1 MDRKEK
7 ILSYMCSKEY
17 IPLKFAELMTV
28 LDVPA
33 EDEEE
38 LRDILTEL
46 CIEGKIYMTKKGRYM
61 SVEGENSTVVGKLV
75 CNAKGFFGFVICDDE
90 NESDIFISGDDMGD
104 AINGDRVIV
113 HIDDNDN
120 AKGHRQ
126 GHITKVLERGNKV
139 IVGVIYK
146 EKDRYFYV
154 RPDNRK
160 IYSKII
166 IAQSDAMTAQM
177 GDRVAVQ
184 ITRYS
189 DKKKIFGEV
198 ISVLGQQDSLKSCI
212 EGIILGNDIKQ
223 EFDKETLNEADK
235 IPQTVTESQFAGRE
249 DLRDMII
256 FTIDGDDA
264 RDFDDAVSLTLK
276 DNGNY
281 YLGVHIADVS
291 EYVKE
296 GTALENEAYKRG
308 TSVYLADRVIPMLP
322 TSLSNGICSLNPQ
335 VDRLTLS
342 VFMEITG
349 DGNVVSHK
357 LCKSVIC
364 SKERM
369 TYNNVN
375 KMLEDG
381 DEELCERYKHIL
393 PTLKLMEDLAQ
404 ILKNKRTLR
413 GAIQFDFPE
422 SHIVVNENGE
432 PIEIEKEVRGTSNKM
447 IEEFMLSANETIAEY
462 AFWSEIPF
470 VYRNH
475 EAPTL
480 EKIMTF
486 NEFIL
491 HFGLSFKGKIDR
503 DTPIHPKALQ
513 QILDTVKDT
522 PQERIVAST
531 MLHSLMKAKYSEE
544 NLGHFGLAAKYYCHF
559 TSPIRR
565 YPDLQIHRI
574 IKENLHGGLK
584 QTRFKHYQNLLPEVA
599 KHTSTTERRADD
611 AERDTDKVKMVEYM
625 EKHMGEEFDGVIS
638 GMTAW
643 GMYVELPSTIEGM
656 VSVTSLR
663 DGYYIYDE
671 NHYEMVNETTGRTFK
686 LGQKVTVKVVATN
699 KILRTI
705 DFELSEG
712 EWENGRTKKRKP
724 TDFQ

>member
-17 IPLKFAELMTV
+17 IPLKFAELMIV

-75 CNAKGFFGFVICDDE
+75 CNAKGFFGFVICDNE

-447 IEEFMLSANETIAEY
+447 IE
-462 AFWSEIPF
+462 
-470 VYRNH
+470 
-475 EAPTL
+475 
-480 EKIMTF
+480 
-486 NEFIL
+486 
-491 HFGLSFKGKIDR
+491 
-503 DTPIHPKALQ
+503 
-513 QILDTVKDT
+513 
-522 PQERIVAST
+522 
-531 MLHSLMKAKYSEE
+531 
-544 NLGHFGLAAKYYCHF
+544 
-559 TSPIRR
+559 
-565 YPDLQIHRI
+565 
-574 IKENLHGGLK
+574 
-584 QTRFKHYQNLLPEVA
+584 
-599 KHTSTTERRADD
+599 
-611 AERDTDKVKMVEYM
+611 
-625 EKHMGEEFDGVIS
+625 
-638 GMTAW
+638 
-643 GMYVELPSTIEGM
+643 
-656 VSVTSLR
+656 
-663 DGYYIYDE
+663 
-671 NHYEMVNETTGRTFK
+671 
-686 LGQKVTVKVVATN
+686 
-699 KILRTI
+699 
-705 DFELSEG
+705 
-712 EWENGRTKKRKP
+712 
-724 TDFQ
+724 

>member
-17 IPLKFAELMTV
+17 IPLKFAELMIV

-235 IPQTVTESQFAGRE
+235 IPQTVTENQFAGRE

-276 DNGNY
+276 NNGNY

-565 YPDLQIHRI
+565 YPDLIIHRI
-574 IKENLHGGLK
+574 IKEYLHGGIDDERIAVLSK
-584 QTRFKHYQNLLPEVA
+584 KTQEA
-599 KHTSTTERRADD
+599 AETSSVTERA
-611 AERDTDKVKMVEYM
+611 AIELERDVEKMKKAQYM
-625 EKHMGEEFDGVIS
+625 SYHLGEKFEGVIS
-638 GMTAW
+638 GITGY
-643 GMYVELPSTIEGM
+643 GMYVELENTIEGLVRLDRM
-656 VSVTSLR
+656 Y
-663 DGYYIYDE
+663 DDYYDAYPEQYRI
-671 NHYEMVNETTGRTFK
+671 VGQRTNK
-686 LGQKVTVKVVATN
+686 VYSLGQRVSIIVSDADYYEG
-699 KILRTI
+699 TI
-705 DFELSEG
+705 DFRLC
-712 EWENGRTKKRKP
+712 
-724 TDFQ
+724 

>member
-1 MDRKEK
+1 MGRKEK

-235 IPQTVTESQFAGRE
+235 IPQTVTESQF
-249 DLRDMII
+249 
-256 FTIDGDDA
+256 
-264 RDFDDAVSLTLK
+264 S
-276 DNGNY
+276 
-281 YLGVHIADVS
+281 
-291 EYVKE
+291 
-296 GTALENEAYKRG
+296 
-308 TSVYLADRVIPMLP
+308 
-322 TSLSNGICSLNPQ
+322 
-335 VDRLTLS
+335 
-342 VFMEITG
+342 
-349 DGNVVSHK
+349 
-357 LCKSVIC
+357 
-364 SKERM
+364 
-369 TYNNVN
+369 
-375 KMLEDG
+375 
-381 DEELCERYKHIL
+381 
-393 PTLKLMEDLAQ
+393 
-404 ILKNKRTLR
+404 
-413 GAIQFDFPE
+413 
-422 SHIVVNENGE
+422 
-432 PIEIEKEVRGTSNKM
+432 
-447 IEEFMLSANETIAEY
+447 
-462 AFWSEIPF
+462 
-470 VYRNH
+470 
-475 EAPTL
+475 
-480 EKIMTF
+480 EKI
-486 NEFIL
+486 
-491 HFGLSFKGKIDR
+491 
-503 DTPIHPKALQ
+503 
-513 QILDTVKDT
+513 
-522 PQERIVAST
+522 
-531 MLHSLMKAKYSEE
+531 
-544 NLGHFGLAAKYYCHF
+544 
-559 TSPIRR
+559 
-565 YPDLQIHRI
+565 
-574 IKENLHGGLK
+574 
-584 QTRFKHYQNLLPEVA
+584 
-599 KHTSTTERRADD
+599 
-611 AERDTDKVKMVEYM
+611 
-625 EKHMGEEFDGVIS
+625 
-638 GMTAW
+638 
-643 GMYVELPSTIEGM
+643 
-656 VSVTSLR
+656 
-663 DGYYIYDE
+663 
-671 NHYEMVNETTGRTFK
+671 
-686 LGQKVTVKVVATN
+686 
-699 KILRTI
+699 
-705 DFELSEG
+705 
-712 EWENGRTKKRKP
+712 
-724 TDFQ
+724 

>member
-61 SVEGENSTVVGKLV
+61 SVEGESSTVVGKLV

-146 EKDRYFYV
+146 EKERYFYV

-184 ITRYS
+184 VTRYS

-375 KMLEDG
+375 KMLEDS

-475 EAPTL
+475 VSPTL
-480 EKIMTF
+480 
-486 NEFIL
+486 
-491 HFGLSFKGKIDR
+491 
-503 DTPIHPKALQ
+503 
-513 QILDTVKDT
+513 
-522 PQERIVAST
+522 
-531 MLHSLMKAKYSEE
+531 
-544 NLGHFGLAAKYYCHF
+544 
-559 TSPIRR
+559 
-565 YPDLQIHRI
+565 
-574 IKENLHGGLK
+574 
-584 QTRFKHYQNLLPEVA
+584 
-599 KHTSTTERRADD
+599 
-611 AERDTDKVKMVEYM
+611 
-625 EKHMGEEFDGVIS
+625 
-638 GMTAW
+638 
-643 GMYVELPSTIEGM
+643 
-656 VSVTSLR
+656 
-663 DGYYIYDE
+663 
-671 NHYEMVNETTGRTFK
+671 
-686 LGQKVTVKVVATN
+686 
-699 KILRTI
+699 
-705 DFELSEG
+705 
-712 EWENGRTKKRKP
+712 
-724 TDFQ
+724 

>member
-61 SVEGENSTVVGKLV
+61 SIEGENSTVVGKLV

-146 EKDRYFYV
+146 EKERYFYV

-198 ISVLGQQDSLKSCI
+198 ISVLGQQESLKSCI

-296 GTALENEAYKRG
+296 DTALENEAYKRG

-480 EKIMTF
+480 DKIMTF

-574 IKENLHGGLK
+574 IKECLHGGMSEKRKL
-584 QTRFKHYQNLLPEVA
+584 HYDKILPDVA
-599 KHTSTTERRADD
+599 EQASATERRADE
-611 AERDTDKVKMVEYM
+611 AERDTDKLKMVQYMSAHIGEY
-625 EKHMGEEFDGVIS
+625 FDGVIS
-638 GMTAW
+638 GVTNW
-643 GMYVELPSTIEGM
+643 GIYVELPNTIEGM
-656 VSVTSLR
+656 VSVNNMR
-663 DGYYIYDE
+663 GYYVFDE
-671 NHYEMVNETTGRTFK
+671 NHYEMFNETTHQTYK
-686 LGQKVTVKVVATN
+686 LGQKVRVVVVDTN
-699 KILRTI
+699 EISRTI
-705 DFELSEG
+705 DFMFAQDYEE
-712 EWENGRTKKRKP
+712 
-724 TDFQ
+724 

>member
-61 SVEGENSTVVGKLV
+61 SVEGESSTVVGKLV

-146 EKDRYFYV
+146 EKERYFYV

-184 ITRYS
+184 VTRYS

-375 KMLEDG
+375 KMLEDS

-447 IEEFMLSANETIAEY
+447 IEEFMVTCNNVVAEVFAQSELPFIYRIHEVPDDERIRELSVFLSNFGYRLPVAERLKSKTIQT
-462 AFWSEIPF
+462 I
-470 VYRNH
+470 
-475 EAPTL
+475 L
-480 EKIMTF
+480 EK
-486 NEFIL
+486 
-491 HFGLSFKGKIDR
+491 SKGTSAENIINRVTLRSLK
-503 DTPIHPKALQ
+503 KA
-513 QILDTVKDT
+513 
-522 PQERIVAST
+522 RYST
-531 MLHSLMKAKYSEE
+531 QNA
-544 NLGHFGLAAKYYCHF
+544 GHFGLASGAYSHF

-565 YPDLQIHRI
+565 YPDLAAHRVI
-574 IKENLHGGLK
+574 TDYIEGRMDYDSLK
-584 QTRFKHYQNLLPEVA
+584 PLEEELEQVSKH
-599 KHTSTTERRADD
+599 SSERERNAID
-611 AERDTDKVKMVEYM
+611 AERQVEAMKKAEYM
-625 EKHMGEEFDGVIS
+625 LSRIGKSYEAVVSGVAN
-638 GMTAW
+638 TAIF
-643 GMYVELPSTIEGM
+643 VELENTVEG
-656 VSVTSLR
+656 
-663 DGYYIYDE
+663 I
-671 NHYEMVNETTGRTFK
+671 
-686 LGQKVTVKVVATN
+686 
-699 KILRTI
+699 IP
-705 DFELSEG
+705 LSEM
-712 EWENGRTKKRKP
+712 KS
-724 TDFQ
+724 DYFI

>member
-61 SVEGENSTVVGKLV
+61 SVEGESSTVVGKLV

-146 EKDRYFYV
+146 EKERYFYV

-184 ITRYS
+184 VTRYS

-276 DNGNY
+276 NNGNY

-503 DTPIHPKALQ
+503 DTSIHPKALQ

-574 IKENLHGGLK
+574 IRDNIRGRLQREGKTE
-584 QTRFKHYQNLLPEVA
+584 HYREILEHVA
-599 KHTSTTERRADD
+599 QQSSACERRAQE
-611 AERDTDKVKMVEYM
+611 AERESDRLKKAEYM
-625 EKHMGEEFDGVIS
+625 SYHLGEEFEGIIS
-638 GMTAW
+638 GVTAY
-643 GMYVELPSTIEGM
+643 GFYVELPNTVEGL
-656 VSVTSLR
+656 VHVTSLR
-663 DGYYIYDE
+663 DDYYSYNE
-671 NHYEMVNETTGRTFK
+671 ETYELSGELSHKVYH
-686 LGQKVTVKVVATN
+686 LGQKVRVRVADADALKRTVDFTVV
-699 KILRTI
+699 
-705 DFELSEG
+705 E
-712 EWENGRTKKRKP
+712 
-724 TDFQ
+724 